1 MSCELGEDPKN
12 PCPRD
17 PKTTC
22 VTVGT
27 PLHWA
32 SPCLNYAIQ
41 VDGSMAQGIDGDQ
54 VQAIAEQA
62 FLVWSTAPCPGG
74 GSPNFQAHF
83 QGFVSCDREEAVC
96 GDASVNVNVVMFHD
110 SGWTFGSSA
119 IGVTTHTGSKESGLI
134 INTDVQLDS
143 QDWSFKSDATSSMR
157 RASLLYTLAH
167 EFGHFLGLAHSN
179 VSGALMLPD
188 YQSTSLSRN
197 LLTAD
202 DAAAICAAYPPVASG
217 ALSLSCPATTPAYD
231 ACRYEAGAEPK
242 CNLASLN
249 QDASSC
255 SCRLAANERQSGS
268 TAFAALS
275 VLLVTLVRR
284 RRAPLAA
291 GRSSKRCAYFSKT

>member
-1 MSCELGEDPKN
+1 MRRRVGE
-12 PCPRD
+12 
-17 PKTTC
+17 
-22 VTVGT
+22 
-27 PLHWA
+27 
-32 SPCLNYAIQ
+32 
-41 VDGSMAQGIDGDQ
+41 
-54 VQAIAEQA
+54 
-62 FLVWSTAPCPGG
+62 
-74 GSPNFQAHF
+74 
-83 QGFVSCDREEAVC
+83 RERRL
-96 GDASVNVNVVMFHD
+96 FHD
-110 SGWTFGSSA
+110 SGWAFGSSA

-143 QDWSFKSDATSSMR
+143 QDWVRSKSDATSSMR

-202 DAAAICAAYPPVASG
+202 DAAANLRRLSTRGEWRAQPELPGHHSRVRR
-217 ALSLSCPATTPAYD
+217 LSL
-231 ACRYEAGAEPK
+231 EAGAEPK